1 MNPSAFNITG
11 PTNTSRRWI
20 ELPRDAGFGCCGMGL
35 ERSRSNEIEIAAS
48 ESERRLIKVR
58 W

>member
-20 ELPRDAGFGCCGMGL
+20 ELPRDAGLG
-35 ERSRSNEIEIAAS
+35 AAAWVVS
-48 ESERRLIKVR
+48 AQGRMRLRLQLPNLKGG
-58 W
+58 